1 MKTIQ
6 EQEQAR
12 RDAKLAAIRRKVKS
26 GSLVVRQMTDE
37 ERAIDRV
44 LPQREPRSTP

>member
-6 EQEQAR
+6 EQVQAR

-26 GSLVVRQMTDE
+26 GSLVVREMTAE
-37 ERAIDRV
+37 ERAVDRV
-44 LPQREPRSTP
+44 IPQREPRSTP